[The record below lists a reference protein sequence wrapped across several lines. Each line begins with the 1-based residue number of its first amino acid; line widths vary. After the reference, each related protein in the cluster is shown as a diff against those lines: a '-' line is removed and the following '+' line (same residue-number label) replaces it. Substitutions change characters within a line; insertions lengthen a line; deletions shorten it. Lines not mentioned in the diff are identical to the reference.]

1 MTFARFHSKIKKMKI
16 TAIKDL
22 IRKDVPIYYRRL
34 FSGILIIELI
44 DKTVESGI
52 DFTVETKPT
61 GINEVIINRMDNVDY
76 PLLPLTKEVKK
87 FISILDG
94 TGGLPA

>member
-1 MTFARFHSKIKKMKI
+1 MKV

-34 FSGILIIELI
+34 FSGTLIIELI
-44 DKTVESGI
+44 NNTVESHI

-61 GINEVIINRMDNVDY
+61 GINEVIINNMDSVDY

-87 FISILDG
+87 FISVLDE
-94 TGGLPA
+94 TGGLPS